1 MSEQELW
8 ESIFDSFRSRLNL
21 SESGIMVYTDING
34 DTARVSK
41 CKPDWVGLFYIFERY
56 RLVISE
62 VSDIER
68 DYRSVLAP
76 YRMLYV

>member
-21 SESGIMVYTDING
+21 SEMGVMKYTDVNDNVAQIS
-34 DTARVSK
+34 R

-62 VSDIER
+62 VYDIER
-68 DYRSVLAP
+68 DYRSLLAP

>member
-8 ESIFDSFRSRLNL
+8 ERIFDSFRSRLNL
-21 SESGIMVYTDING
+21 SEAGIMTYTDVNG
-34 DTARVSK
+34 DTAQVFR

-62 VSDIER
+62 VYDIER
-68 DYRSVLAP
+68 DYRSLLAP
-76 YRMLYV
+76 YRILYV